1 MNAVNKTFARVL
13 HTAHA
18 CDRINAN
25 KERVVCPI
33 CHKQTLLFLLP
44 GTEAKSLPVWCKRCN
59 REIVLDILPEP
70 EPLSLSH

>member
-1 MNAVNKTFARVL
+1 MNQVKQTIRRVL
-13 HTAHA
+13 LSSPA
-18 CDRINAN
+18 CDRIKAN

-33 CHKQTLLFLLP
+33 CHKQSLLFLLP

-70 EPLSLSH
+70 EPKSLSH